1 MNSNSQSLS
10 TAVLMELPK
19 DAATGLTL
27 PLKTFLGSQALAQ
40 HRAMVSIEL
49 EVLAKKFDRFGWD
62 RDRGSMAQDRLI
74 SDWMDALQDYPLDEV
89 RAACKAAVLADPK
102 NMPNEGHIVSKI
114 MAARAQ
120 FVASHKRLTAPKVDD
135 RPLGVSPEERARRA
149 ALAAELLGSAKPFP
163 TTGEA
168 AQ

>member
-1 MNSNSQSLS
+1 MTQALQIPTS
-10 TAVLMELPK
+10 ELPR
-19 DAATGLTL
+19 DAATGLIL
-27 PLKTFLGSQALAQ
+27 PLSKSLDSRALAQ
-40 HRAMVSIEL
+40 HQAMIAFEL
-49 EVLAKKFDRFGWD
+49 EVLAKKTDRFGWE
-62 RDRGSMAQDRLI
+62 RDRNSPAHDRLVM
-74 SDWMDALQDYPLDEV
+74 DWIGALQDYPLDEV

-135 RPLGVSPEERARRA
+135 RPLGVSDEERARRA

-163 TTGEA
+163 ATGEA
-168 AQ
+168 KA

>member
-1 MNSNSQSLS
+1 MSQALQTTSE
-10 TAVLMELPK
+10 APR

-74 SDWMDALQDYPLDEV
+74 SDWMDALQDFPLDEV
-89 RAACKAAVLADPK
+89 RAACKAAVLSDPK
-102 NMPNEGHIVSKI
+102 NMPNEGHIVAKI

-120 FVASHKRLTAPKVDD
+120 FVASHKRLAPPTVDA
-135 RPLGVSPEERARRA
+135 RPMDVGDAERARRA
-149 ALAAELLGSAKPFP
+149 ALAAELLGGSAKSFP
-163 TTGEA
+163 ATGEA
-168 AQ
+168 QA

>member
-1 MNSNSQSLS
+1 MT
-10 TAVLMELPK
+10 TALQTQTSDFPK

-27 PLKTFLGSQALAQ
+27 PLSKSLGSQALAQ
-40 HRAMVSIEL
+40 HQAMIAFEL
-49 EVLAKKFDRFGWD
+49 EVLAKKTDRFGWE
-62 RDRGSMAQDRLI
+62 RDRNSPAHDRLVMDWI
-74 SDWMDALQDYPLDEV
+74 SALQDYPLDEV

-120 FVASHKRLTAPKVDD
+120 FVASHKRLAAPKVDD

-149 ALAAELLGSAKPFP
+149 ALAAELLGSAKSFP
-163 TTGEA
+163 ATGEA

>member
-1 MNSNSQSLS
+1 MSQALQTTSE
-10 TAVLMELPK
+10 APR

-74 SDWMDALQDYPLDEV
+74 SDWMDALQDFPLDEV

-102 NMPNEGHIVSKI
+102 NMPNEGHIVAKV

-120 FVASHKRLTAPKVDD
+120 FVASHKRIAPPKVDA
-135 RPLGVSPEERARRA
+135 RPMDVGDAERARRV
-149 ALAAELLGSAKPFP
+149 ALAAELLGGSAKPFP
-163 TTGEA
+163 ATGEA